1 MITINLDECL
11 MYAYD
16 EESESDKVIEANHA
30 LRYLDYPIEFDGYV
44 AKNFT
49 LRKLRA
55 LLSHYPLLCA
65 PYASLQAFMCLTER
79 MGFKVV
85 GASED
90 RFEKILI
97 GKATHVRKM
106 DLTLLRNEVIEQE
119 SVIML
124 NQMKMTRMKFK
135 KEFIN
140 KPTIMV
146 RVDCYAKGKIMGR
159 EEYNSLG
166 VEKLIS
172 LYDLPIEV
180 MNDRYVEYHDKANE
194 SRDDLIT
201 GKAETDIY
209 LGESSLTLKELLDAI
224 DLDIEFWEDED
235 VEALSEAVRGQQA
248 LIEKEELLRE
258 RNERLRKEDD

>member
-11 MYAYD
+11 AYVHD
-16 EESESDKVIEANHA
+16 EEFETEKVIEANHI
-30 LRYLDYPIEFDGYV
+30 LRYLDYPVDFEGCV

-65 PYASLQAFMCLTER
+65 PYVSLQAFMRLTER

-85 GASED
+85 DASED
-90 RFEKILI
+90 RFEKII
-97 GKATHVRKM
+97 VGKATHVRKM
-106 DLTLLRNEVIEQE
+106 DLTMIRNEVIEQD

-135 KEFIN
+135 KEFGD
-140 KPTIMV
+140 KPNITV
-146 RVDCYAKGKIMGR
+146 RMDCYAKGKIAEK

-166 VEKLIS
+166 MEKLIS
-172 LYDLPIEV
+172 LYDLPIEL
-180 MNDRYVEYHDKANE
+180 MNDRYVEYHDRANE

-201 GKAETDIY
+201 GKAEMDIY

-224 DLDIEFWEDED
+224 DLDVEFWEDED
-235 VEALSEAVRGQQA
+235 VEALSEAVKDQQE
-248 LIEKEELLRE
+248 LIEKEVLLRE
-258 RNERLRKEDD
+258 RNERLLREDE